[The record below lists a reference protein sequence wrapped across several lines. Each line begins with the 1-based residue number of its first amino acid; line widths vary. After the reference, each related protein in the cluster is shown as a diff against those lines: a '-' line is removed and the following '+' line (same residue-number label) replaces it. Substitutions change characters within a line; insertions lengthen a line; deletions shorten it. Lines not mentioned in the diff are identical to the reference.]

1 MLLSKIYPLLA
12 LIPTAFCGVSLGQE
26 SPWKLFFLLLIYPGF
41 TLALFALHFIVA
53 YFWSLILKRFPEPET
68 PKKIYSYMTV
78 ATEDILCRFAGA
90 KLEGFDPSALPGG
103 PFLLVSNHL
112 SNFDPIVTSVWL
124 SKRKS
129 VFISKESNF
138 RLPIAGSFIRQ
149 AGYLCIDRSD
159 PMKAMAA
166 VSCAVKRLNQ
176 GFFVGVYP
184 EGTRSKTGKL
194 GEFRDGI
201 FLIAKKA
208 AVPVVVVTLSG
219 TEKIHKNFFR
229 RRTSVK
235 LTLSGI
241 IDKETV
247 ATSRTGTHSQIAQ
260 EMIGKTQ
267 KSEPHIHH
275 FS

>member
-90 KLEGFDPSALPGG
+90 KLEGFDPSALPEG

-149 AGYLCIDRSD
+149 AGYLCIDRND

-176 GFFVGVYP
+176 GFFVG
-184 EGTRSKTGKL
+184 G
-194 GEFRDGI
+194 
-201 FLIAKKA
+201 
-208 AVPVVVVTLSG
+208 LSG
-219 TEKIHKNFFR
+219 RYPK
-229 RRTSVK
+229 
-235 LTLSGI
+235 
-241 IDKETV
+241 
-247 ATSRTGTHSQIAQ
+247 
-260 EMIGKTQ
+260 
-267 KSEPHIHH
+267 
-275 FS
+275 

>member
-90 KLEGFDPSALPGG
+90 KLEGFDPSALPEG

-129 VFISKESNF
+129 VFISNRRVLYPAGRVSVYRPQRPYEGHGRRLLCGETPESGLL
-138 RLPIAGSFIRQ
+138 RG
-149 AGYLCIDRSD
+149 G
-159 PMKAMAA
+159 
-166 VSCAVKRLNQ
+166 
-176 GFFVGVYP
+176 
-184 EGTRSKTGKL
+184 
-194 GEFRDGI
+194 
-201 FLIAKKA
+201 
-208 AVPVVVVTLSG
+208 LSG
-219 TEKIHKNFFR
+219 RYPK
-229 RRTSVK
+229 
-235 LTLSGI
+235 
-241 IDKETV
+241 
-247 ATSRTGTHSQIAQ
+247 
-260 EMIGKTQ
+260 
-267 KSEPHIHH
+267 
-275 FS
+275 